1 MMWNDILYVGW
12 QWNHGLMLWW
22 RFHCTGKYSLGFN
35 NQWPSNPSAV
45 LKHQPTDSLWIGS
58 SEVSSLVR
66 ISSADYSRLVPCGG
80 VNVAW
85 KRSNF
90 PPDGVS
96 GNRSSGGVKCPLTES
111 GRFHKMWRICVVWG
125 SDSTWLVA
133 LSSGY
138 STHGVLREHK
148 EPGCCWVKWC
158 SSAEYQKEIVTVT
171 SLFQEGTTDCSG
183 KGIPS
188 DDYKPVET
196 GGIVL
201 WK

>member
-22 RFHCTGKYSLGFN
+22 RFHCMRKYSLGFN

-45 LKHQPTDSLWIGS
+45 LKHQPTDSLWMGS
-58 SEVSSLVR
+58 LEISSLVR
-66 ISSADYSRLVPCGG
+66 TSSADYSRLVPCGG
-80 VNVAW
+80 ANVAW

-111 GRFHKMWRICVVWG
+111 GRFHKMGRICVVRG

-138 STHGVLREHK
+138 STHGVPREHK
-148 EPGCCWVKWC
+148 EPGCYWVKWW
-158 SSAEYQKEIVTVT
+158 SSTEYQK
-171 SLFQEGTTDCSG
+171 
-183 KGIPS
+183 
-188 DDYKPVET
+188 
-196 GGIVL
+196 
-201 WK
+201 